1 MAYCSHRR
9 IYGSATRSSPLKLW
23 TPLPP
28 EIPSVDISWQRSA
41 ETFRSRRPSEK
52 RPQHPPS
59 PSLAPMQRL
68 PSLSM
73 KRWRF
78 SCVPSERSVCT
89 RSSEH
94 AQTVACHLVCHNF
107 RGACLYSDMLPL
119 IKAELRVSVIYKRS
133 GRASNHRPGL
143 WAPLLHGF
151 LPPGSVSFPPA
162 LCSPVRLLSMFP
174 Q

>member
-1 MAYCSHRR
+1 MAYCSYGR
-9 IYGSATRSSPLKLW
+9 IYGSANRFSPLKLW

-52 RPQHPPS
+52 RLRHPPS
-59 PSLAPMQRL
+59 PSLAPMPRL

-73 KRWRF
+73 KRLHI

-89 RSSEH
+89 GSSEH
-94 AQTVACHLVCHNF
+94 AQTEACYLVCHNF
-107 RGACLYSDMLPL
+107 RGACLYSDILPI
-119 IKAELRVSVIYKRS
+119 IKADLTVSVVYKRS
-133 GRASNHRPGL
+133 GPASNHRPGL
-143 WAPLLHGF
+143 WAPPLHGF
-151 LPPGSVSFPPA
+151 LPPGSVSLPPA